1 MKANKISSDT
11 IFKSNNY
18 GDFRILND
26 FYDNEKKRRYAIIE
40 FVDTGYSYKVRYCEA
55 IKGCVKDPF
64 RPSIFNVGYIG
75 NAHKKGN
82 EKLYNTW
89 LQIISRCYNSKDVVF
104 DLYGGRGIYVDD
116 RWHNFEYFL
125 EDVCMLPGYNEMIN
139 NPNEKYELD
148 KDYLS
153 NKNKKC
159 YSKTTCIWIPK
170 DTNNRIHLVQNH
182 KNCTSKYFGV
192 VFDKRFDSYQV
203 QINYKGKQYYLGKY
217 DSEEVAANVYN
228 HYARKLGI
236 TITLNDCEFISF
248 EDCMKAKKTKR
259 KLKIDSIIQEELL

>member
-64 RPSIFNVGYIG
+64 R
-75 NAHKKGN
+75 K
-82 EKLYNTW
+82 
-89 LQIISRCYNSKDVVF
+89 
-104 DLYGGRGIYVDD
+104 
-116 RWHNFEYFL
+116 
-125 EDVCMLPGYNEMIN
+125 
-139 NPNEKYELD
+139 
-148 KDYLS
+148 
-153 NKNKKC
+153 
-159 YSKTTCIWIPK
+159 
-170 DTNNRIHLVQNH
+170 NH

-192 VFDKRFDSYQV
+192 VFDKRYDSYQV